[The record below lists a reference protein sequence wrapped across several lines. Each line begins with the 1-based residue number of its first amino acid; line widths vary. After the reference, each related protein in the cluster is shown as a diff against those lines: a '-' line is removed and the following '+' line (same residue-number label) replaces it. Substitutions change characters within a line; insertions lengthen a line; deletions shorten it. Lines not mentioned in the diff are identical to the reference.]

1 MLNWFYRYYLRRM
14 ARRYNY
20 DASYLF
26 ELLDEA
32 GGAFR
37 RFIRIQR
44 LGGSFSGGAPRNA
57 WFAAGIAGAL
67 VEDCGPCVQIGTD
80 MAVEAGMPPAVIAA
94 LLSGTPTDSE
104 AQLGFDYGRALLTA
118 SPELDRLREEVERR
132 WGKKALVGL
141 SMHAMTTRNYPVLKR
156 ALGHAKSCQKVRVG
170 NVEVAVAARA
180 KAA

>member
-1 MLNWFYRYYLRRM
+1 MRNWFYRIYLRRM
-14 ARRYNY
+14 ARRYDY

-26 ELLDEA
+26 ELLDES

-118 SPELDRLREEVERR
+118 SPELDTLRAEVERR

-141 SMHAMTTRNYPVLKR
+141 TMHAMTTRNYPVLKR
-156 ALGHAKSCQKVRVG
+156 ALGHARSCQKVRVG
-170 NVEVAVAARA
+170 NAEIAVMPHARA
-180 KAA
+180 A